1 MPELSLKRNFSYAFA
16 AQGVALA
23 VGCVTNL
30 ILPRVLGAEDFS
42 WWQLFVFYATYVP
55 CLALGLN
62 DGVYLR
68 CGGKA
73 KNELDPAA
81 LRSQYLVGAAL
92 QLILA
97 AVLGTAAALAV
108 EDPRRRGIL
117 AAALVYFWFYSCHNH
132 LGYLFQARGE
142 TDVYS
147 KSLIL
152 NKLAYLGGQGL
163 LLALGT
169 AGVFDLIP
177 LYIGACGLGLVYL
190 WAKIRGEFRGVG
202 LDWRLGIAEC
212 RRSISAGLSL
222 MLSNVCSMLVLGV
235 GRQVVDLRW
244 GVLAFG
250 QISFSLTLINFA
262 LTFISQIS
270 MVLFPA
276 LRRVSEGELAACCR
290 KLEDG
295 LYLLLPWIYVLY
307 LPGRALLEAWL
318 PEYRESLAYLALV
331 LPICYFDCKMN
342 LVGNT
347 FLKVLNRQTS
357 LLQINLATILVSLG
371 FALAGAWAADNMLWV
386 VCGMAAAIALRSI
399 WAGRV
404 LHRALGMS
412 SPGYD
417 RQDVVLA
424 GVFVLAGQ
432 LLPWWGMMPL
442 MTCLACGRILGWF
455 ARR

>member
-1 MPELSLKRNFSYAFA
+1 MSKPKHFKTAV
-16 AQGVALA
+16 GVANR
-23 VGCVTNL
+23 T
-30 ILPRVLGAEDFS
+30 
-42 WWQLFVFYATYVP
+42 
-55 CLALGLN
+55 
-62 DGVYLR
+62 
-68 CGGKA
+68 
-73 KNELDPAA
+73 DP
-81 LRSQYLVGAAL
+81 Y
-92 QLILA
+92 
-97 AVLGTAAALAV
+97 AVLGSTRVENDHFWRWGDDNLFPQALALMA
-108 EDPRRRGIL
+108 RRSTTHRRIINDKADYISGKGVICDEARQPAL
-117 AAALVYFWFYSCHNH
+117 AEFIGRVNGS
-132 LGYLFQARGE
+132 GE
-142 TDVYS
+142 T
-147 KSLIL
+147 LRQIL

-190 WAKIRGEFRGVG
+190 WAKIRGEFRRVG

-212 RRSISAGLSL
+212 RRSISTGLSL

-442 MTCLACGRILGWF
+442 MNCLACGRILGWF